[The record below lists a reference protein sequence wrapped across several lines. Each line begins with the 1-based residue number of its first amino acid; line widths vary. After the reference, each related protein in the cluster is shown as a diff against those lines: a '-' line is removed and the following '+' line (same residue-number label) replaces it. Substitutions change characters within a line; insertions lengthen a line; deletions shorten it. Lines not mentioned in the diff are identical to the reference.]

1 MLIINDTES
10 LLSKISSE
18 ITDSNLGYFSKPFRC
33 KHQGRELIIKKY
45 LPVKDLALINA
56 IITNH
61 NEYIRELKATGIK
74 VPDTLIEVQK
84 DKTGYQIII
93 IQEAFRKDEL
103 FRDKV
108 EKAGDTEI
116 ISLCSLILDE
126 TIRFISNRKDP
137 AGIGFHPTLRNYA
150 LHEGELWYFD
160 TFPPMLMRQNELN
173 KVIIRMSP
181 FGRIIK
187 PLIPLKFIN
196 LVSNEY
202 YNFEKMFTG
211 IVGSLCRLRPE
222 LSSSVL
228 SFSKEYITNSRCSFQ
243 EKNNI
248 LKKLESPPHLPGIW
262 TFFRRLSGN
271 EGRPNI

>member
-93 IQEAFRKDEL
+93 IQEAFRKDEKPETQIL
-103 FRDKV
+103 FLF
-108 EKAGDTEI
+108 A
-116 ISLCSLILDE
+116 
-126 TIRFISNRKDP
+126 
-137 AGIGFHPTLRNYA
+137 
-150 LHEGELWYFD
+150 
-160 TFPPMLMRQNELN
+160 
-173 KVIIRMSP
+173 
-181 FGRIIK
+181 
-187 PLIPLKFIN
+187 
-196 LVSNEY
+196 
-202 YNFEKMFTG
+202 
-211 IVGSLCRLRPE
+211 
-222 LSSSVL
+222 VL
-228 SFSKEYITNSRCSFQ
+228 SLT
-243 EKNNI
+243 
-248 LKKLESPPHLPGIW
+248 
-262 TFFRRLSGN
+262 RLSVSYQTGKILP
-271 EGRPNI
+271 E

>member
-1 MLIINDTES
+1 M
-10 LLSKISSE
+10 
-18 ITDSNLGYFSKPFRC
+18 
-33 KHQGRELIIKKY
+33 IKKY

-84 DKTGYQIII
+84 DKKGYQIII

-108 EKAGDTEI
+108 EKAGDTDI

-187 PLIPLKFIN
+187 PLIPVKFIN

-222 LSSSVL
+222 LSSAVL
-228 SFSKEYITNSRCSFQ
+228 AFSKEYITNSRCSFQ

-271 EGRPNI
+271 EGKPNI